1 MHGDLDFKFYS
12 CLRGNDAGKKKKQA
26 AKEKSTA
33 VKMLLRN
40 AQACYTLHLRNRKWF
55 FWRTCMNHRRPEARL
70 LLSLLYTA
78 CTAGPTG
85 ARSVP
90 VHLSK
95 DACQGPGRALL
106 RNVTDALD
114 IDQLFRG
121 LNCTEQSAELPVS
134 SRTLSACTP
143 QADCLQS
150 VLEDLRYY
158 WATFKSYRDTD
169 RILEQSV
176 LRSIENLV
184 QSCFSVTLM
193 DDVQVSL
200 DNKNS
205 FERRL
210 KLCKILK
217 GFQVRTITINRVLNH
232 IVSSLQT

>member
-1 MHGDLDFKFYS
+1 MMKIRV
-12 CLRGNDAGKKKKQA
+12 CL
-26 AKEKSTA
+26 S
-33 VKMLLRN
+33 
-40 AQACYTLHLRNRKWF
+40 
-55 FWRTCMNHRRPEARL
+55 L

-143 QADCLQS
+143 QNSVCFEGTDFTFDQADCLQS